1 MISKKQQQAIIGVLF
16 ILIGVIGLISAFW
29 QFKLMTV
36 LTSLLCLVIGAHSV
50 YRFVTTKK

>member
-16 ILIGVIGLISAFW
+16 ILIGVIGLISTFW
-29 QFKLMTV
+29 QFQLMTV
-36 LTSLLCLVIGAHSV
+36 LTSLLCLVIGAQSV

>member
-16 ILIGVIGLISAFW
+16 ILIGVIGLISTFW